1 VSLTIVPFDAAI
13 SREQFQSGS
22 IPLDRYIREQA
33 PQDIRRRVSACFMA
47 LNSQRQLLAYY
58 TLASASVLLDQLPS
72 AIQKKLPR
80 YAAVPAVRMGR
91 LAVDKSH
98 RQKGLGSTLIADALT
113 RACRSEITAFALIV
127 DAKDHEAIQFYRHH
141 GFMSLSHQGQSL
153 FLPLASVSGLVHSK
167 RVGS

>member
-1 VSLTIVPFDAAI
+1 
-13 SREQFQSGS
+13 
-22 IPLDRYIREQA
+22 
-33 PQDIRRRVSACFMA
+33 MA

-72 AIQKKLPR
+72 TIQKKLPR

-98 RQKGLGSTLIADALT
+98 RQKGLGSTLLADALT

-127 DAKDHEAIQFYRHH
+127 DAKDHEAVQFYRQH

-153 FLPLASVSGLVHSK
+153 FLPLASASGLVHSK

>member
-1 VSLTIVPFDAAI
+1 M
-13 SREQFQSGS
+13 
-22 IPLDRYIREQA
+22 PLDRYIREQA
-33 PQDIRRRVSACFMA
+33 SQDIRRRVSACFMA
-47 LNSQRQLLAYY
+47 LNSHRQLLAYY

-72 AIQKKLPR
+72 TIQKKLPC

-98 RQKGLGSTLIADALT
+98 RQKGLGSALLADALT

>member
-1 VSLTIVPFDAAI
+1 
-13 SREQFQSGS
+13 
-22 IPLDRYIREQA
+22 
-33 PQDIRRRVSACFMA
+33 
-47 LNSQRQLLAYY
+47 
-58 TLASASVLLDQLPS
+58 LLDQLPS

-98 RQKGLGSTLIADALT
+98 RQKGLGSTLLADALT

>member
-1 VSLTIVPFDAAI
+1 
-13 SREQFQSGS
+13 
-22 IPLDRYIREQA
+22 
-33 PQDIRRRVSACFMA
+33 MA
-47 LNSQRQLLAYY
+47 LNSHRQLLAYY

-98 RQKGLGSTLIADALT
+98 RQKGLGSTLLADALT

>member
-1 VSLTIVPFDAAI
+1 M
-13 SREQFQSGS
+13 
-22 IPLDRYIREQA
+22 PLDRYIREQA
-33 PQDIRRRVSACFMA
+33 SQDIRRRVSACFMA
-47 LNSQRQLLAYY
+47 LNSHRQLLAYY

-98 RQKGLGSTLIADALT
+98 RQKGLGCTLLSDALT

>member
-1 VSLTIVPFDAAI
+1 
-13 SREQFQSGS
+13 
-22 IPLDRYIREQA
+22 
-33 PQDIRRRVSACFMA
+33 MA

-72 AIQKKLPR
+72 TIQKKLPR

-98 RQKGLGSTLIADALT
+98 RQKGLGSALLADALT

-127 DAKDHEAIQFYRHH
+127 DAKDHEAVQFYRQH

-153 FLPLASVSGLVHSK
+153 FLPLASASGLVHSK

>member
-1 VSLTIVPFDAAI
+1 M
-13 SREQFQSGS
+13 
-22 IPLDRYIREQA
+22 PLDRYIREQA
-33 PQDIRRRVSACFMA
+33 SQDIRRRVSACFMA
-47 LNSQRQLLAYY
+47 LNSHRQLLAYY

-72 AIQKKLPR
+72 TIQKKLPR

-98 RQKGLGSTLIADALT
+98 RQKGLGSTLLADALT

-127 DAKDHEAIQFYRHH
+127 DAKDHEAIQFYRQH

-153 FLPLASVSGLVHSK
+153 FLPLASASGLVHSK

>member
-1 VSLTIVPFDAAI
+1 
-13 SREQFQSGS
+13 
-22 IPLDRYIREQA
+22 
-33 PQDIRRRVSACFMA
+33 MA
-47 LNSQRQLLAYY
+47 LNSHRQLLAYY

-72 AIQKKLPR
+72 TIQKKLPR

-98 RQKGLGSTLIADALT
+98 RQKGLGSALLADALT

-127 DAKDHEAIQFYRHH
+127 DAKDHEAIQFYRQH

>member
-1 VSLTIVPFDAAI
+1 
-13 SREQFQSGS
+13 
-22 IPLDRYIREQA
+22 
-33 PQDIRRRVSACFMA
+33 MA
-47 LNSQRQLLAYY
+47 LNSHRQLLAYY

-72 AIQKKLPR
+72 TIQKKLPR

-98 RQKGLGSTLIADALT
+98 RQKGLGSALLADALT

-127 DAKDHEAIQFYRHH
+127 DAKDHEAIQFYRQH

-153 FLPLASVSGLVHSK
+153 FLPLASASGLVHSK

>member
-1 VSLTIVPFDAAI
+1 
-13 SREQFQSGS
+13 
-22 IPLDRYIREQA
+22 
-33 PQDIRRRVSACFMA
+33 MA
-47 LNSQRQLLAYY
+47 LNSHRQLLAYY

-72 AIQKKLPR
+72 TIQKKLPR

-98 RQKGLGSTLIADALT
+98 RQKGLGSTLLADALT

-153 FLPLASVSGLVHSK
+153 FLPLASASGLVHSK

>member
-1 VSLTIVPFDAAI
+1 M
-13 SREQFQSGS
+13 
-22 IPLDRYIREQA
+22 PLDCYIREQA
-33 PQDIRRRVSACFMA
+33 SQDIRRRVSACFMA
-47 LNSQRQLLAYY
+47 LNSHRQLLAYY

-98 RQKGLGSTLIADALT
+98 RQKGLGSALLADALT

-127 DAKDHEAIQFYRHH
+127 DAKDHEAVQFYRQH

-153 FLPLASVSGLVHSK
+153 FLPLASASGLVHSK

>member
-1 VSLTIVPFDAAI
+1 M
-13 SREQFQSGS
+13 
-22 IPLDRYIREQA
+22 PLDRYIREQA
-33 PQDIRRRVSACFMA
+33 SQDIRRRVSACFMA
-47 LNSQRQLLAYY
+47 LNSHRQLLAYY

-98 RQKGLGSTLIADALT
+98 RQKELGSALLADALT

-127 DAKDHEAIQFYRHH
+127 DAKDHEAIQFYRQH

>member
-1 VSLTIVPFDAAI
+1 M
-13 SREQFQSGS
+13 
-22 IPLDRYIREQA
+22 PLDRYIREQA
-33 PQDIRRRVSACFMA
+33 SQDIRRRVSACFMA
-47 LNSQRQLLAYY
+47 LNSHRQLLAYY

-72 AIQKKLPR
+72 TIQKKLPR

-98 RQKGLGSTLIADALT
+98 RQKGLGSTLLADALT

-153 FLPLASVSGLVHSK
+153 FLPLASASGLVHSQ

>member
-1 VSLTIVPFDAAI
+1 
-13 SREQFQSGS
+13 
-22 IPLDRYIREQA
+22 
-33 PQDIRRRVSACFMA
+33 MA
-47 LNSQRQLLAYY
+47 LNSHRQLLAYY

-98 RQKGLGSTLIADALT
+98 RQKGLGSALLADALT

-127 DAKDHEAIQFYRHH
+127 LSAPWFYE
-141 GFMSLSHQGQSL
+141 
-153 FLPLASVSGLVHSK
+153 PLASGAKLISPLG
-167 RVGS
+167 

>member
-22 IPLDRYIREQA
+22 MPLDRYIREQA
-33 PQDIRRRVSACFMA
+33 SQDIRRRVSACFMA

-98 RQKGLGSTLIADALT
+98 RQKGLGSALLADALT
-113 RACRSEITAFALIV
+113 RACRSEIIAFALIV

-153 FLPLASVSGLVHSK
+153 FLPWHSSHSPRAS
-167 RVGS
+167 

>member
-1 VSLTIVPFDAAI
+1 
-13 SREQFQSGS
+13 
-22 IPLDRYIREQA
+22 
-33 PQDIRRRVSACFMA
+33 MA
-47 LNSQRQLLAYY
+47 LNSHRQLLAYY

-98 RQKGLGSTLIADALT
+98 RQKGLGSALLADALT

-127 DAKDHEAIQFYRHH
+127 DAKDHEAIQFYRQH

>member
-1 VSLTIVPFDAAI
+1 
-13 SREQFQSGS
+13 
-22 IPLDRYIREQA
+22 
-33 PQDIRRRVSACFMA
+33 MA

-72 AIQKKLPR
+72 TIQKKLPR

-98 RQKGLGSTLIADALT
+98 RQKGLGSTLLADALT

-127 DAKDHEAIQFYRHH
+127 DAKDHEAVQFYRQH
-141 GFMSLSHQGQSL
+141 GFMSHSHHGQRL
-153 FLPLASVSGLVHSK
+153 FLPLASASGLVHSK

>member
-1 VSLTIVPFDAAI
+1 M
-13 SREQFQSGS
+13 
-22 IPLDRYIREQA
+22 PLDRYIREQA
-33 PQDIRRRVSACFMA
+33 SQDIRRRVSACFMA
-47 LNSQRQLLAYY
+47 LNSHRQLLAYY

-72 AIQKKLPR
+72 TIQKKLPR

-98 RQKGLGSTLIADALT
+98 RQKGLGSTLLADALT

-141 GFMSLSHQGQSL
+141 GFMSLSHQGQNL
-153 FLPLASVSGLVHSK
+153 FLPLASASGLVHSK

>member
-1 VSLTIVPFDAAI
+1 
-13 SREQFQSGS
+13 
-22 IPLDRYIREQA
+22 
-33 PQDIRRRVSACFMA
+33 
-47 LNSQRQLLAYY
+47 LAYY

-98 RQKGLGSTLIADALT
+98 RQKGLGSALLADALT

-153 FLPLASVSGLVHSK
+153 FLPLASASGLVHSK

>member
-1 VSLTIVPFDAAI
+1 M
-13 SREQFQSGS
+13 
-22 IPLDRYIREQA
+22 PLDCYIREQA
-33 PQDIRRRVSACFMA
+33 SQDIRRRVSACFMA
-47 LNSQRQLLAYY
+47 LNSHRQLLAYY

-72 AIQKKLPR
+72 TIQKKLPR

-98 RQKGLGSTLIADALT
+98 RQKGLGSALLADALT

-127 DAKDHEAIQFYRHH
+127 DAKDHEAIQFYRYH

-153 FLPLASVSGLVHSK
+153 FLPLASASGLVHSK

>member
-1 VSLTIVPFDAAI
+1 M
-13 SREQFQSGS
+13 
-22 IPLDRYIREQA
+22 PLDRYIREQA
-33 PQDIRRRVSACFMA
+33 SQDIRRRVSACFMA
-47 LNSQRQLLAYY
+47 LNSHRQLLAYY

-98 RQKGLGSTLIADALT
+98 RQKGLGSTLLADALT

-127 DAKDHEAIQFYRHH
+127 DAKDHEAIQLYRHH

-153 FLPLASVSGLVHSK
+153 FLPLASASGLFHSK

>member
-1 VSLTIVPFDAAI
+1 
-13 SREQFQSGS
+13 
-22 IPLDRYIREQA
+22 
-33 PQDIRRRVSACFMA
+33 MA

-72 AIQKKLPR
+72 TIQKKLPR

-98 RQKGLGSTLIADALT
+98 RQKGLGSTLLADALT

-141 GFMSLSHQGQSL
+141 GFMSLSHQGQNL
-153 FLPLASVSGLVHSK
+153 FLPLASASGLVHSK

>member
-1 VSLTIVPFDAAI
+1 
-13 SREQFQSGS
+13 
-22 IPLDRYIREQA
+22 
-33 PQDIRRRVSACFMA
+33 
-47 LNSQRQLLAYY
+47 LAYY

-72 AIQKKLPR
+72 TIQKKLPR

-98 RQKGLGSTLIADALT
+98 RQKGLGSALLADALT

-127 DAKDHEAIQFYRHH
+127 DAKDHEAIQFYRQH

-153 FLPLASVSGLVHSK
+153 FLPLASASGLVHSK

>member
-1 VSLTIVPFDAAI
+1 M
-13 SREQFQSGS
+13 
-22 IPLDRYIREQA
+22 PLDRYIREQA
-33 PQDIRRRVSACFMA
+33 SQDIRRRVSACFMA
-47 LNSQRQLLAYY
+47 LNSHRQLLAYY

-72 AIQKKLPR
+72 TIQKKLPR

-98 RQKGLGSTLIADALT
+98 RQKGLGSALLADALT

-127 DAKDHEAIQFYRHH
+127 DAKDHEAIQFYRQH

>member
-1 VSLTIVPFDAAI
+1 
-13 SREQFQSGS
+13 
-22 IPLDRYIREQA
+22 
-33 PQDIRRRVSACFMA
+33 MA
-47 LNSQRQLLAYY
+47 LNSHRQLLAYY

-72 AIQKKLPR
+72 TIQKKLPR

-98 RQKGLGSTLIADALT
+98 RQKGLGSALLADALT

>member
-1 VSLTIVPFDAAI
+1 M
-13 SREQFQSGS
+13 
-22 IPLDRYIREQA
+22 PLDRYIREQA
-33 PQDIRRRVSACFMA
+33 SQDIRRRVSACFMA
-47 LNSQRQLLAYY
+47 LNSHRQLLAYY

-72 AIQKKLPR
+72 TIQKKLPR

-98 RQKGLGSTLIADALT
+98 RQKGLGSALLADVLT